1 MQRKFKEAEKLGLK
15 TPYFMTVTTRMYK
28 DALSTQIQENKLE
41 AEVNK
46 VMEDENLDDV
56 TKYMKMLENNLKSQ
70 ELVSDF
76 LIRTFKLDKK
86 HQEILDDMELDEQV
100 DLFSKVIM
108 FIQGF
113 DEKEVE
119 EALNSSDDKR

>member
-15 TPYFMTVTTRMYK
+15 SPYFMTVTTRMYK

-41 AEVNK
+41 TEVTK
-46 VMEDENLDDV
+46 VMEDDNLDDA

-113 DEKEVE
+113 DEEEVE

>member
-1 MQRKFKEAEKLGLK
+1 MQRKFKEADKLGLK

-41 AEVNK
+41 AEVTK
-46 VMEDENLDDV
+46 VMEDDNLDDA

-113 DEKEVE
+113 DEEEVE

>member
-1 MQRKFKEAEKLGLK
+1 MQKKFKNADKLGLK
-15 TPYFMTVTTRMYK
+15 TPYFMTITTRMYK

-41 AEVNK
+41 AEVTK
-46 VMEDENLDDV
+46 VMEDDNLDDA

-86 HQEILDDMELDEQV
+86 HQEILDDMELDAQV

-113 DEKEVE
+113 DEEEVE
-119 EALNSSDDKR
+119 EALSPSDDKR

>member
-1 MQRKFKEAEKLGLK
+1 MQRKFKEADKLGLK

-41 AEVNK
+41 AEVTK
-46 VMEDENLDDV
+46 VMDDENLDDA

-100 DLFSKVIM
+100 NLFSKVIM

-113 DEKEVE
+113 DEEEVE
-119 EALNSSDDKR
+119 KALTSSDDKR

>member
-1 MQRKFKEAEKLGLK
+1 MQKKFKEADKLGLK
-15 TPYFMTVTTRMYK
+15 TPYFMTITTRMYK

-41 AEVNK
+41 AEVTK
-46 VMEDENLDDV
+46 VMEDDNLDDA

-86 HQEILDDMELDEQV
+86 HQEILDDMELDAQV

-113 DEKEVE
+113 DEEEVE
-119 EALNSSDDKR
+119 EALSSSDDKR

>member
-1 MQRKFKEAEKLGLK
+1 MQRKFKEADKLGLK

-41 AEVNK
+41 AEVTK
-46 VMEDENLDDV
+46 VMEDDNLDDA

-113 DEKEVE
+113 DEEEVE
-119 EALNSSDDKR
+119 EALNSSGDKR

>member
-1 MQRKFKEAEKLGLK
+1 MQRKFKEADKLGLK

-41 AEVNK
+41 AEVTK
-46 VMEDENLDDV
+46 VMEDENIDDA

-86 HQEILDDMELDEQV
+86 HQEILDDMELDAQV

-113 DEKEVE
+113 DEEEVE
-119 EALNSSDDKR
+119 ETLNSSDDKR

>member
-1 MQRKFKEAEKLGLK
+1 MQKKFKEADKLGLK
-15 TPYFMTVTTRMYK
+15 TPYFMTITTRMYK

-41 AEVNK
+41 AEVTK
-46 VMEDENLDDV
+46 VMEDDNLDDA

-86 HQEILDDMELDEQV
+86 HQEILDDMELDTQV

-113 DEKEVE
+113 DDEEVE